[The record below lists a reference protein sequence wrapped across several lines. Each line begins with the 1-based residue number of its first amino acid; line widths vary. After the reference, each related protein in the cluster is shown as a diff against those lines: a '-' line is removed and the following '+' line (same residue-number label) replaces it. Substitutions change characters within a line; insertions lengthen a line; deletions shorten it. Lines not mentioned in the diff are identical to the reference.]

1 MSQAKQSLF
10 AMVVLLALFLRIIAP
25 SGFMPVAG
33 SHGLVLELCSGAA
46 GKSVV
51 IDVGKKSPGEK
62 PQSADA
68 PCAFAAGLGHDLAA
82 TPAAATIQ
90 PLAYAIV
97 VPHGMALA
105 DGVVDGLAAPPPPS
119 QGPPS
124 LS

>member
-1 MSQAKQSLF
+1 
-10 AMVVLLALFLRIIAP
+10 MVVLLALFLRILAP

-51 IDVGKKSPGEK
+51 IDVGKTSPGEK

-68 PCAFAAGLGHDLAA
+68 PCAFASGLGHDLAA
-82 TPAAATIQ
+82 TPAAATIE
-90 PLAYAIV
+90 PLVYALAV
-97 VPHGMALA
+97 QHGMALA
-105 DGVVDGLAAPPPPS
+105 DVAVVGLAAPPPPS
-119 QGPPS
+119 QGPPA